1 MNSPY
6 LGIVVPQDPP
16 VKIKGDH
23 ECRLIAKY
31 NDLSKYPAPKKI
43 VGYLEQDY
51 ESLDVG
57 LQ

>member
-1 MNSPY
+1 
-6 LGIVVPQDPP
+6 

-57 LQ
+57 LQCV